1 MPQSSSDSVSRGRI
15 PVAKPLAAAGDG
27 PTAQTA
33 SMGAE
38 AKPQLS
44 AAAILANPLTNTGI
58 EPPSS
63 LLAVDIAT
71 KVPRQADVKSTV
83 APINENPLE
92 QGGQPPK
99 APLKQGAKALS
110 EETDTPLHVLE
121 ANKNEF
127 VQPPVDSKAPQ
138 DTPERREDESLAHSS
153 TTDGPSVVPP
163 TADPLQVAA
172 QTYPWL
178 YMNSTLDACFAEAEK
193 NAKKELD
200 DLERQV
206 TQDETALADE
216 KVRYDSERLIE
227 FCDEL
232 GSNLFAKEAPA
243 VMQSFM
249 SFGEICERVEAEALQ
264 LAMTTPSLESEEPLQ
279 VYSAMMDKLDELQ
292 EQASKLES
300 SILRLTKSASGTT
313 SSTHSL
319 EQESLPNASAD
330 KDHDDKEK
338 EQLAEDAVTARE
350 QIIGVFAAC
359 LPVLRAR
366 KANLSMAQELID
378 SAQENFSLALRMESL
393 GIA

>member
-71 KVPRQADVKSTV
+71 KVPRQAD
-83 APINENPLE
+83 
-92 QGGQPPK
+92 PPK

-163 TADPLQVAA
+163 TADPLQ
-172 QTYPWL
+172 
-178 YMNSTLDACFAEAEK
+178 
-193 NAKKELD
+193 KELD